1 MSILV
6 DNSLARG
13 LRRERATDT
22 RTAARVWSHW
32 AWLPVAAALGLS
44 LVGIAAIATTEPAL
58 AQRQFG
64 FLIVGMLM
72 ASFVGAQHWRWM
84 RRWAWFMFAVNA
96 AFLVFILVPFVPD
109 SIVRPRNGA
118 RRWINLGSLDFQPSE
133 LIKLTWVLA
142 MAAWMRTTATVKRLD
157 GVLATIIVT
166 LIPVGLIMLQPDLD
180 SALLFGPALLVMLLA
195 AGARVRHLAIIACTV
210 LVLAPC
216 SYPVLKKHQRDRIDA
231 LIAQVMGDTRIN
243 DGIGF
248 QSNRAVTL
256 AAAGGLAG
264 AGKEEAGTLI
274 HFNRLP
280 EEHTDM
286 IFAVI
291 TCRWGFLGGMAVW
304 LLAAAY
310 AFGAFMVGL
319 RAGTMF
325 GRLVAVGIGSMVF
338 LQLLVNSAMTI
349 GLLPV
354 TGMTLP
360 FVSYGGSSLV
370 CLWVTTAVLFAVAS
384 RRSRGFDLDA

>member
-1 MSILV
+1 MTVLV
-6 DNSLARG
+6 SNSLPRG
-13 LRRERATDT
+13 LRRERAADT
-22 RTAARVWSHW
+22 RAASRAWAHW

-44 LVGIAAIATTEPAL
+44 LLGIAAIGTTEPAL
-58 AQRQFG
+58 AKRQFG
-64 FLIVGMLM
+64 FLIVGML
-72 ASFVGAQHWRWM
+72 AATFVGAQHWRWM
-84 RRWAWFMFAVNA
+84 RTWAWVLFAVNL

-118 RRWINLGSLDFQPSE
+118 RRWINVGSLDFQPSE
-133 LIKLTWVLA
+133 LVKLTWVLA
-142 MAAWMRTTATVKRLD
+142 MAAWLRTTATVKRLA
-157 GVLATIIVT
+157 GVLATIVVT
-166 LIPVGLIMLQPDLD
+166 AVPMALILLQPDLD
-180 SALLFGPALLVMLLA
+180 SAVLFGPTLLVMLLA
-195 AGARVRHLAIIACTV
+195 AGARLRHLAIIACV
-210 LVLAPC
+210 AVALAPC
-216 SYPVLKKHQRDRIDA
+216 SYPLLKKHQRDRIDA
-231 LIAQVMGDTRIN
+231 LVAQVMGDTRVN

-248 QSNRAVTL
+248 QANRAVTL
-256 AAAGGLAG
+256 AGAGGIAG
-264 AGKEEAGTLI
+264 NGKDGAGTLI
-274 HFNRLP
+274 HYNRLP

-291 TCRWGFLGGMAVW
+291 TCRWGFLGGM
-304 LLAAAY
+304 LLWTLGAAY

-338 LQLLVNSAMTI
+338 LQLLVNTGMTI

-370 CLWVTTAVLFAVAS
+370 ALWVTTAVLFSVAS

>member
-1 MSILV
+1 MTVLV
-6 DNSLARG
+6 SNSLPRG
-13 LRRERATDT
+13 LRRERAADA
-22 RTAARVWSHW
+22 RAASRAWAHW

-44 LVGIAAIATTEPAL
+44 LLGIAAIGTTEPAL
-58 AQRQFG
+58 AKRQFG
-64 FLIVGMLM
+64 FLIVGML
-72 ASFVGAQHWRWM
+72 AATFVGAQHWRWM
-84 RRWAWFMFAVNA
+84 RTWAWVLFAVNL

-118 RRWINLGSLDFQPSE
+118 RRWINVGSLDFQPSE
-133 LIKLTWVLA
+133 LVKLTWVLA
-142 MAAWMRTTATVKRLD
+142 MAAWLRTTATVKRLA
-157 GVLATIIVT
+157 GVLATIVVT
-166 LIPVGLIMLQPDLD
+166 AVPMALILLQPDLD
-180 SALLFGPALLVMLLA
+180 SAVLFGPTLLVMLLA
-195 AGARVRHLAIIACTV
+195 AGARLRHLAIIACV
-210 LVLAPC
+210 AVALAPC
-216 SYPVLKKHQRDRIDA
+216 SYPLLKKHQRDRIDA
-231 LIAQVMGDTRIN
+231 LVAQVMGDTRVN

-248 QSNRAVTL
+248 QANRAVTL
-256 AAAGGLAG
+256 AGAGGIAG
-264 AGKEEAGTLI
+264 NGKDGAGTLI
-274 HFNRLP
+274 HYNRLP

-291 TCRWGFLGGMAVW
+291 TCRWGFLGGM
-304 LLAAAY
+304 LLWTLGAAY

-338 LQLLVNSAMTI
+338 LQLLVNTGMTI

-370 CLWVTTAVLFAVAS
+370 ALWVTTAVLFSVAS